1 MRLRALAVLALLVT
15 ACDERPTGEAP
26 RGATVRLA
34 SADPGGAAATLDIQ
48 ETREGLSIA
57 VTQGDVGKDGLALR
71 IASECPDK
79 QADAPWGPT
88 GAPPAPE
95 APPSV
100 APELGAPP
108 QLEDRGTQ
116 AGTKGE
122 RAGSSGITA
131 DESGQAADR
140 MRPTTATPE
149 HRHVELTP
157 TERGFEAAGL
167 TVEEIL
173 GRAIVLEGSSGTLCG
188 RAQPPA
194 PAPVPAG

>member
-1 MRLRALAVLALLVT
+1 MGLREFTVVALLLVT
-15 ACDERPTGEAP
+15 ACDERRTGEAP
-26 RGATVRLA
+26 QGATVRLA

-48 ETREGLSIA
+48 ETREGLTIA

-71 IASECPDK
+71 IASECPQPQ
-79 QADAPWGPT
+79 QAAAP
-88 GAPPAPE
+88 GALPPADQ
-95 APPSV
+95 PPAV

-116 AGTKGE
+116 AATKGE
-122 RAGSSGITA
+122 RAESSGITA

-149 HRHVELTP
+149 HRQVELTP

-173 GRAIVLEGSSGTLCG
+173 GRAIVLEGPSGALCG

-194 PAPVPAG
+194 PAPAG